1 MRKWRAAVTGENGVT
16 QHARLEAIS
25 MQRLILNGTY
35 ALPIASNCYLQILIP
50 KLAPHEVNRV
60 GAVKGVVESVV
71 FVADLIR
78 LTFKI
83 SEVPVELRQ
92 MIDRYGMEA
101 HYQRHAAQYRM
112 V

>member
-1 MRKWRAAVTGENGVT
+1 MRKWRAVVTGENGVM

-25 MQRLILNGTY
+25 MQRLVVNGTH
-35 ALPIASNCYLQILIP
+35 ALPIASKCHLQILIP
-50 KLAPHEVNRV
+50 KLGPNEVNRV
-60 GAVKGVVESVV
+60 GEVSGVVESVV

-83 SEVPVELRQ
+83 GEVPVELRQ

-101 HYQRHAAQYRM
+101 HYQRYSAQYRM